1 MSDTAPDKAASA
13 NPDNPEIARSVQAAG
28 ITTNYH
34 DVGDGFPAL
43 FIHGSGPGVS
53 AWANWRLVMP
63 ALTERLRVIAPDM
76 AGFGFSERP
85 AGIRYDLDTWVA
97 QAIGLLDALGLEQAD
112 VVGNS
117 FGGALALAMAIR
129 HPQRVRRLVLMGS
142 VGVPFDITE
151 GLDAVWGYTPSFEN
165 MRRIMDYFAWDRSLV
180 NDELAELRYRAS
192 IRPGFQESFG
202 AMFPAPR
209 QRWVDALASREEHIR
224 ALPHETLIVHGR
236 DDRVIPLL
244 TSLTLAEW
252 IDRSQLH
259 VYGRCGHWTQIE
271 HAARFAKLVGDFLT
285 EPAGG

>member
-63 ALTERLRVIAPDM
+63 ALSERLRLIAPDM

-85 AGIRYDLDTWVA
+85 AGIQYDLDTWVA

-209 QRWVDALASREEHIR
+209 QRWVDALASREEDIR